1 MGKNLWAATSFGFAA
16 HERQAFNPHFCAS
29 EKAPFAGKSDVT
41 ADIHRCVCM
50 TVLQPVYYHLLGHSL
65 LSLQTL
71 GQKSCETKDAHVQ
84 KGSSYLIF
92 SR

>member
-1 MGKNLWAATSFGFAA
+1 
-16 HERQAFNPHFCAS
+16 
-29 EKAPFAGKSDVT
+29 
-41 ADIHRCVCM
+41 M

>member
-1 MGKNLWAATSFGFAA
+1 VKEPMGG
-16 HERQAFNPHFCAS
+16 
-29 EKAPFAGKSDVT
+29 
-41 ADIHRCVCM
+41 DIIWIRCHSRHSQM
-50 TVLQPVYYHLLGHSL
+50 RLHDSLSTITFLGHSL

>member
-1 MGKNLWAATSFGFAA
+1 MRLHDSLSTITF
-16 HERQAFNPHFCAS
+16 
-29 EKAPFAGKSDVT
+29 
-41 ADIHRCVCM
+41 
-50 TVLQPVYYHLLGHSL
+50 LGHSL